1 MRPLPFPLGLDSTVD
16 LGVEVKGPHPEAHG
30 LAGFGGHF
38 YNFWDK
44 LGVLDVLLQL
54 FQS

>member
-1 MRPLPFPLGLDSTVD
+1 MRPFPFPLGLDSTVD

-30 LAGFGGHF
+30 LAGFGGLLDIF
-38 YNFWDK
+38 RDK
-44 LGVLDVLLQL
+44 LGFLDVLLQL